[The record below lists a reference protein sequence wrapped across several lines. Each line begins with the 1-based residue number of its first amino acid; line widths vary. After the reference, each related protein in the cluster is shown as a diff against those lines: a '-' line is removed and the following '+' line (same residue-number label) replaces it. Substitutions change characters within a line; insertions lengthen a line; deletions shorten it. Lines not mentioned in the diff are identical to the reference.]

1 MCNGLCA
8 GCTLLAVH
16 TGAAAGADVRA
27 ALGGIDSAKGRQR
40 TIDIDFDILQIR
52 IGTIISLARCISY
65 GLEFAG
71 TPDKVVGIPLVAVV
85 NIDGLS
91 AGHCQISTL
100 GNVYLDASQQR
111 GILSDGDLAGLDIDG
126 NIIGDGQHIACRIN
140 AHTGK
145 LQGQRIQL
153 CLTVDRKDQTVGLFI
168 IVLGEAAGNHLKH
181 AVVTN
186 EIDGGGI
193 CGAHCV
199 NAAVNFLVSASIQ
212 GQGHFNILHE
222 VLREGE
228 YLIAHVGGRAA
239 AAEVCDL
246 IELIYGCTGFS
257 QHRTAAGN
265 KAPCIEITAALDCN
279 GAVICHFD
287 IAVITNRASLLA
299 AASGKIPAAQA
310 DGAIDGNRSALAHR
324 QRPERFRCRGRADCR
339 RRIRVQRPRSIKGNQ
354 KCNTGRNGIGT
365 ADSAIGSQRN
375 LRLTVRL
382 RIGNCIIQI
391 VKRLSAGLKERQLLA
406 DEPRRDGAVA
416 FNVQGCLGGGI
427 DVLPLGHIVPAHE
440 LIARRRG
447 RRHLIGGHGALRI
460 GVHLGDGLPVHGIGA
475 VLGGLE
481 GHGGAHVVHQC
492 HVGHGDLGGSAG
504 AAGFDVDL
512 DAGVGRQLLGE
523 LAARRDPLPVHL
535 NGAAVLLN
543 GIVEGQRRLCGSLVG
558 DGQRRVIMC
567 VAAGSARAGGRAD
580 NLRAGGS
587 PRTIRAAVEAQADV
601 FIGKTGYGSACCCKC
616 RQRNGRH

>member
-27 ALGGIDSAKGRQR
+27 TLGGIDSAKGRQR

-111 GILSDGDLAGLDIDG
+111 GILIDGDLAGLDIDG
-126 NIIGDGQHIACRIN
+126 DIIGDGQHIACRIN

-257 QHRTAAGN
+257 QHRTAAGD
-265 KAPCIEITAALDCN
+265 KAPSIETTAVLYCDGAVVRHFNIAIIAHRTPLLTAA
-279 GAVICHFD
+279 G
-287 IAVITNRASLLA
+287 SE
-299 AASGKIPAAQA
+299 IPAAQA
-310 DGAIDGNRSALAHR
+310 DRAIDCDGSALAHR

-339 RRIRVQRPRSIKGNQ
+339 RSIRIQRPCCIKGNQ
-354 KCNTGRNGIGT
+354 QCNSGRNGVGT
-365 ADSAIGSQRN
+365 ADRTIGSQGD
-375 LRLTVRL
+375 LGLTVCLCVSNRL
-382 RIGNCIIQI
+382 IQI
-391 VKRLSAGLKERQLLA
+391 CKPLTAGLKKRNGFA
-406 DEPRRDGAVA
+406 CKFCRNGAVA
-416 FNVQGCLGGGI
+416 FNIQRCACGSCYALAGGQ
-427 DVLPLGHIVPAHE
+427 VVPAKE
-440 LIARRRG
+440 LITLCWG
-447 RRHLIGGHGALRI
+447 CHHLISRHGALCVAVCLCDSLAIYCI
-460 GVHLGDGLPVHGIGA
+460 GTIFGRHKGRGRSYIRNQRHI
-475 VLGGLE
+475 
-481 GHGGAHVVHQC
+481 GHGNFCGCGAT
-492 HVGHGDLGGSAG
+492 
-504 AAGFDVDL
+504 GFDINL
-512 DAGVGRQLLGE
+512 DA
-523 LAARRDPLPVHL
+523 LA
-535 NGAAVLLN
+535 NGKLFVKGTICSDGSSVYFDRTAVRLN
-543 GIVEGQRRLCGSLVG
+543 GIIKRQCGFRSFVVF
-558 DGQRRVIMC
+558 DG
-567 VAAGSARAGGRAD
+567 
-580 NLRAGGS
+580 
-587 PRTIRAAVEAQADV
+587 
-601 FIGKTGYGSACCCKC
+601 
-616 RQRNGRH
+616 

>member
-111 GILSDGDLAGLDIDG
+111 GILIDGDLAGLDIDG
-126 NIIGDGQHIACRIN
+126 DIIGDGQHIACRIN

-257 QHRTAAGN
+257 QHRTAAGD
-265 KAPCIEITAALDCN
+265 KAPCIKISAVLHRDRAVIRHFNIAIIAHRTPLLTAASC
-279 GAVICHFD
+279 
-287 IAVITNRASLLA
+287 
-299 AASGKIPAAQA
+299 KISAAQA
-310 DGAIDGNRSALAHR
+310 DGTVDGDRSALTHR
-324 QRPERFRCRGRADCR
+324 QSPECLRCRSCPNCCGSIC
-339 RRIRVQRPRSIKGNQ
+339 IQSPSCIKGNQ
-354 KCNTGRNGIGT
+354 QCNT
-365 ADSAIGSQRN
+365 
-375 LRLTVRL
+375 
-382 RIGNCIIQI
+382 
-391 VKRLSAGLKERQLLA
+391 
-406 DEPRRDGAVA
+406 RRDG
-416 FNVQGCLGGGI
+416 I
-427 DVLPLGHIVPAHE
+427 
-440 LIARRRG
+440 
-447 RRHLIGGHGALRI
+447 
-460 GVHLGDGLPVHGIGA
+460 
-475 VLGGLE
+475 
-481 GHGGAHVVHQC
+481 
-492 HVGHGDLGGSAG
+492 ST
-504 AAGFDVDL
+504 
-512 DAGVGRQLLGE
+512 
-523 LAARRDPLPVHL
+523 
-535 NGAAVLLN
+535 
-543 GIVEGQRRLCGSLVG
+543 
-558 DGQRRVIMC
+558 
-567 VAAGSARAGGRAD
+567 AD
-580 NLRAGGS
+580 
-587 PRTIRAAVEAQADV
+587 
-601 FIGKTGYGSACCCKC
+601 
-616 RQRNGRH
+616 